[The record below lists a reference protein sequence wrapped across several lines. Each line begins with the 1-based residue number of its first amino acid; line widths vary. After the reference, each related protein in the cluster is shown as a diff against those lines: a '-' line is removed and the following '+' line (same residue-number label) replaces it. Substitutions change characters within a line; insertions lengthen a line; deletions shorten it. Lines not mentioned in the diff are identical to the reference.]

1 MIGFGLCDGAAP
13 AGTPGAVCKTNPLHT
28 FSSHALSFF
37 GFYTLVLLDF
47 GDV

>member
-13 AGTPGAVCKTNPLHT
+13 AGTPCAVCKTNPLHT
-28 FSSHALSFF
+28 FSSHALSFD
-37 GFYTLVLLDF
+37 FYTLVLLDF